1 MLTLAGLFLLAHVFL
16 AAGVLPA
23 ERPSIPCDENGA
35 VPASQAAF
43 QHISA
48 QHHHGYKYKLRK
60 SASSQLLKKDDLAC
74 EFHLELDL
82 EETTCHVVNPKPVEE
97 CVVRETHETKV
108 QSNCNVTLTV
118 VEGKPTVKKYS
129 CSSDPASAEEL
140 QKICPD
146 CPSLLPLHY
155 PAGLDSIK
163 SALKK
168 FHEESNET
176 SNFKLLEVGRL
187 STQHMLTGQSYL
199 AEFAIVQTDCRSH
212 VICVLGRGKAQYG
225 FCKSTVL
232 GNDEVSVDCEIYD
245 AQNLTDGRHHHHHRH
260 HRPHHH
266 HHHPGGKHNG
276 HHSHNSSHEHPHY
289 RRPGGRHN
297 GHSSQEDSHEH
308 PRRSRPGWKHNSH
321 PSHNSSHEHPHYR
334 RPGGRHNGHSSHEDS
349 HEHPRRSRPG
359 WKHNSHPSR
368 NSSHEHP
375 HRPHNLPPFF
385 SGSSE
390 HPHPDTEL
398 HHCRGQVKIPPSI
411 HPICPHPIRHMPPTP
426 ADN

>member
-1 MLTLAGLFLLAHVFL
+1 MTTTYKYCRSRKAVYLKFRAAVGAMLTLAGLFLLAHVFL

-212 VICVLGRGKAQYG
+212 VICVLGRGKA
-225 FCKSTVL
+225 
-232 GNDEVSVDCEIYD
+232 VSI
-245 AQNLTDGRHHHHHRH
+245 
-260 HRPHHH
+260 
-266 HHHPGGKHNG
+266 
-276 HHSHNSSHEHPHY
+276 
-289 RRPGGRHN
+289 
-297 GHSSQEDSHEH
+297 
-308 PRRSRPGWKHNSH
+308 
-321 PSHNSSHEHPHYR
+321 PSCIH
-334 RPGGRHNGHSSHEDS
+334 
-349 HEHPRRSRPG
+349 
-359 WKHNSHPSR
+359 
-368 NSSHEHP
+368 
-375 HRPHNLPPFF
+375 
-385 SGSSE
+385 
-390 HPHPDTEL
+390 
-398 HHCRGQVKIPPSI
+398 PSI
-411 HPICPHPIRHMPPTP
+411 HPSLTTYPVEGHREP
-426 ADN
+426 AVCNCKQRAQTHSHKLQAI

>member
-1 MLTLAGLFLLAHVFL
+1 MREAMLTLAGLFLLAHVFL

-48 QHHHGYKYKLRK
+48 QHHHGYKYKP
-60 SASSQLLKKDDLAC
+60 SDFPSSQDDLAC

-245 AQNLTDGRHHHHHRH
+245 AQVRT
-260 HRPHHH
+260 
-266 HHHPGGKHNG
+266 
-276 HHSHNSSHEHPHY
+276 
-289 RRPGGRHN
+289 
-297 GHSSQEDSHEH
+297 
-308 PRRSRPGWKHNSH
+308 
-321 PSHNSSHEHPHYR
+321 
-334 RPGGRHNGHSSHEDS
+334 
-349 HEHPRRSRPG
+349 
-359 WKHNSHPSR
+359 
-368 NSSHEHP
+368 
-375 HRPHNLPPFF
+375 
-385 SGSSE
+385 
-390 HPHPDTEL
+390 L